1 MKRPNL
7 NDSYYTHLYN
17 MKTQVV
23 YFDNIKKEITYLI
36 GENAADNFGVID
48 ASDNPKTDI
57 WFHSKEGSS
66 CHVVAKISSQ
76 PHLNK
81 KELMTI
87 CKKGGLLCKLN
98 TPKLKK
104 QSNVEIIYT
113 KICNITK
120 TNIDGLVHT
129 TDSKTITC

>member
-1 MKRPNL
+1 
-7 NDSYYTHLYN
+7 

-36 GENAADNFGVID
+36 GENAADNFRVID
-48 ASDNPKTDI
+48 AADFKTDM

-66 CHVVAKISSQ
+66 CHVVAKIPFQ
-76 PHLNK
+76 QLNK

-98 TPKLKK
+98 TSKLKK

-129 TDSKTITC
+129 METKTLTC

>member
-1 MKRPNL
+1 
-7 NDSYYTHLYN
+7 

-36 GENAADNFGVID
+36 GENAADNFLVID
-48 ASDNPKTDI
+48 ASDNPTTDI

-66 CHVVAKISSQ
+66 CHVVAKITGHKQ
-76 PHLNK
+76 LNK

-113 KICNITK
+113 KICNIKK

-129 TDSKTITC
+129 METKTLTC

>member
-1 MKRPNL
+1 
-7 NDSYYTHLYN
+7 

-23 YFDNIKKEITYLI
+23 YLDNIKKEITYLI
-36 GENAADNFGVID
+36 GENAADNFLVID
-48 ASDNPKTDI
+48 ASDFKTDI

-104 QSNVEIIYT
+104 QQNVEIIYT
-113 KICNITK
+113 KTCNITK

-129 TDSKTITC
+129 TETKTLTCC